1 VLNRDL
7 KTDFDFFLNKFNPMF
22 LLLMLQQFF
31 CESEISNIMQKFD
44 LTGDFPEEQ
53 LIKIYQ
59 NKILFFVEVNHC
71 HKSII
76 ISLKISY

>member
-1 VLNRDL
+1 
-7 KTDFDFFLNKFNPMF
+7 
-22 LLLMLQQFF
+22 
-31 CESEISNIMQKFD
+31 MQKFD
-44 LTGDFPEEQ
+44 LIGDFPEEQ